1 MASHKDLESQP
12 QQSDERTPLLGTSAE
27 AGSSQQPGE
36 HRNDDNGAT
45 EGIQDP
51 EQVPLITGQDG
62 EEKKERTT
70 SWWLWRAFWAVLA
83 IFVLAVFIKGWID
96 AKDTNFDLKAALMRA
111 LGGGL
116 SGAAAMVL
124 QVLTLMPIRTIM
136 NYQYR
141 FGSGFREATRTLY
154 EDGGVRRYYQGI
166 GAALIQGPVSRFG
179 DTAANAGILALLES
193 NSFLNQL
200 PTLIKTIFA
209 SLCAAAFRMILT
221 PIDTL
226 KTTLQAQG
234 AKGTAIL
241 RQRVKTNGIGS
252 LWWGAFA
259 TAAATFVGH
268 YPWFGT
274 YNYLSAN
281 IPEPDKSDIFV
292 WLLRLAFIGF
302 CASVIS
308 DSVSN
313 SLRVVKTYRQVNDT
327 QISYSQAAKIVI
339 QREGFLG
346 FLGRGLKTRILAN
359 GLQGVLFSILWKL
372 FLDLWE
378 KKTHS

>member
-1 MASHKDLESQP
+1 MAAQKDLESQP
-12 QQSDERTPLLGTSAE
+12 QQSDERTPLLGTPAE
-27 AGSSQQPGE
+27 AGSSQQAAE
-36 HRNDDNGAT
+36 HQSHDNEANG
-45 EGIQDP
+45 GIQDP

-83 IFVLAVFIKGWID
+83 IFVIAVFIKGWID
-96 AKDTNFDLKAALMRA
+96 AEDTNFDLKAALMRA

-166 GAALIQGPVSRFG
+166 GAALIQGPISRFG

-268 YPWFGT
+268 YPWFAT

-281 IPEPDKSDIFV
+281 IPEPEKSDIFV

-327 QISYSQAAKIVI
+327 QISYSQAAKIII